1 MPIQLKLLQ
10 VLQERTFT
18 PVGSHTDQRFS
29 GRVIAATNHPLV
41 KLRKQG
47 DFRDDFFY
55 RLCSDE
61 ITVPTL
67 RQRIEES
74 PSELEQL
81 VNLLVSR
88 LAGEE
93 SPSLTDMVLETF
105 KQDLPTGYA
114 WPGNVRELEQ
124 AIRRIL
130 LTRHYTGDMV
140 DDGLNQEEALLRKIQ
155 DGNLTVAQLT
165 ADYCSLLYRQFGTYG
180 AVAQRTQLDSRTVK
194 KYLQKNYDQNI
205 S

>member
-1 MPIQLKLLQ
+1 
-10 VLQERTFT
+10 
-18 PVGSHTDQRFS
+18 
-29 GRVIAATNHPLV
+29 
-41 KLRKQG
+41 
-47 DFRDDFFY
+47 
-55 RLCSDE
+55 
-61 ITVPTL
+61 
-67 RQRIEES
+67 
-74 PSELEQL
+74 
-81 VNLLVSR
+81 
-88 LAGEE
+88 
-93 SPSLTDMVLETF
+93 MVLETF

-124 AIRRIL
+124 GVRRIL
-130 LTRHYTGDMV
+130 LTRHYAGDMV
-140 DDGLNQEEALLRKIQ
+140 DDSLNQEEALLRKIR